1 MKRFK
6 TLLLLLLCTLCA
18 CSTEK
23 APTETSITTVPVTEE
38 ITEPVILSSKLLE
51 CRYYNEN
58 SFLDYERRSTAYDVN
73 GEILCGVVP
82 HHLTAGHLIAGF
94 MKSVAES
101 GKNIETVVIIAPMH
115 YEAPDTL
122 CTTDTSWNTPY
133 GTLNTD
139 TEITSLFKDKLG
151 AAVNDETIMNDHSA
165 SAHIPFINYYLP
177 EAKTACLLISV
188 KESEDIPERLTE
200 VLTEISHT
208 KECLFLF
215 SIDFSHYLS
224 PAEADRMDEITR
236 NAVLSNDV
244 PTVRAMTDNN
254 VDSPYCLSTY
264 MLLSEALGG
273 KTAEVDNSNSYKIL
287 EKPYEKWNFPD
298 GVTSYFTFITT
309 E

>member
-6 TLLLLLLCTLCA
+6 TLLLFILFTLCA

-23 APTETSITTVPVTEE
+23 APTETSIATVTVTEE
-38 ITEPVILSSKLLE
+38 ITEPVILNSKLLE

-58 SFLDYERRSTAYDVN
+58 SFLDYERRSRAYDVN

-115 YEAPDTL
+115 YETPDTL

-133 GTLNTD
+133 GTSSTD

-177 EAKTACLLISV
+177 EAKTACLLISA
-188 KESEDIPERLTE
+188 KENEDIPERLTE
-200 VLTEISHT
+200 ILTEISQT

-224 PAEADRMDEITR
+224 PTEADRMDEITR
-236 NAVLSNDV
+236 NAVFSNDV
-244 PTVRAMTDNN
+244 SAVMAMTDSN

-264 MLLSEALGG
+264 MLLSEAIGG
-273 KTAEVDNSNSYKIL
+273 KITEADNSNSYKIL
-287 EKPYEKWNFPD
+287 EKSYEKWNFPD